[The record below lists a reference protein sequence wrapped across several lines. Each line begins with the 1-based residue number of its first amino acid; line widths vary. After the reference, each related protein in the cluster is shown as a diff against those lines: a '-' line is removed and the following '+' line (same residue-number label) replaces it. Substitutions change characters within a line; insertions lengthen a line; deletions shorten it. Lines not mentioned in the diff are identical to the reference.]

1 MKVRLVGVNKVVKT
15 LANGEKRVYFY
26 AWRGGP
32 RIKAKPGTKAFAIEY
47 ARLTQHR
54 ENKTRPDTIGAI
66 ADAYLHSPEYRSLA
80 PSTRRDYQRAVI
92 LIRARF
98 ETFPTNALAAR
109 GARTIF
115 KDWRDSMADTPRA
128 ADLYMAVMA
137 RIFSWALD
145 REDIPKNPVERI
157 GKLSKG
163 TRRDNVWTADQIS
176 AVLTRARPEIANV
189 ARVALLTMQRQG
201 DVLTMPT
208 MAWDGERAMI
218 RQGKTGARL
227 RVWIA
232 DELKPIFEE
241 AREAGRQRVLVNSRG
256 ENWTSSGFRASW
268 RKEMAKVGVSGVT
281 FHDLRGSGITYAY
294 ALGVPIERIAEISG
308 HSEGQCERIIRR
320 HYLAGADVVD
330 AIRRGTKG
338 A

>member
-1 MKVRLVGVNKVVKT
+1 MKVRLVGVHTVR
-15 LANGEKRVYFY
+15 KRLSDGRIAEYHY

-32 RIKAKPGTKAFAIEY
+32 RLHEKPGTKAFAIEY
-47 ARLTQHR
+47 ARLTRHM
-54 ENKTRPDTIGAI
+54 EDKARPDTLGALVT
-66 ADAYLHSPEYRSLA
+66 AYLQSPEFRKLA
-80 PSTRRDYQRAVI
+80 TSTRRDYERAVD
-92 LIRARF
+92 LIRASF
-98 ETFPTNALAAR
+98 ETFPVSAIEAR
-109 GARTIF
+109 GARTLF
-115 KDWRDSMADTPRA
+115 RDWRDSMADTPRA
-128 ADLYMAVMA
+128 ADLYMAVLA
-137 RIFSWALD
+137 RIFSWSLD
-145 REDIPKNPVERI
+145 REEIGRNPLERI

-163 TRRDNVWTADQIS
+163 TRRDSVWTVEQIN

-201 DVLTMPT
+201 DVLSMPA
-208 MAWDGERAMI
+208 MAWDGERALI

-241 AREAGRQRVLVNSRG
+241 ARATGRQRVLVNSRG

-268 RKEMAKVGVSGVT
+268 RKEMQKVGVSGVT

-294 ALGVPIERIAEISG
+294 ALGIPIDRIAEISG
-308 HSEGQCERIIRR
+308 HSESQCETIIRR